1 MKLIVKHISI
11 ITYPIPV
18 ITRYTHNLPPVASIF
33 WATRWTQGHSLKV
46 NPKGWQRGAADFVE
60 NARSLVVFHA

>member
-18 ITRYTHNLPPVASIF
+18 ITILVIL
-33 WATRWTQGHSLKV
+33 G
-46 NPKGWQRGAADFVE
+46 VE
-60 NARSLVVFHA
+60 DD

>member
-18 ITRYTHNLPPVASIF
+18 ITRYTHNLPPVASKF

-46 NPKGWQRGAADFVE
+46 KPYGEAVRG
-60 NARSLVVFHA
+60 R

>member
-18 ITRYTHNLPPVASIF
+18 ITRYTHNLPPVASKF
-33 WATRWTQGHSLKV
+33 WATRWIQGHSLIGEALEV
-46 NPKGWQRGAADFVE
+46 GSEGP
-60 NARSLVVFHA
+60 LIC